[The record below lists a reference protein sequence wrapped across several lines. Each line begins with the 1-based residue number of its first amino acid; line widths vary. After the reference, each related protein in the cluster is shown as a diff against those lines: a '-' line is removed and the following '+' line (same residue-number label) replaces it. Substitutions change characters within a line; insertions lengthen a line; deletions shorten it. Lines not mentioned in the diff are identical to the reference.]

1 MCPQLQTG
9 SIISTYGNKKL
20 SPNNSVASSLS
31 CSSVSTKSRSKVSIC
46 SATSESPQSK
56 PTANDTV
63 LKIHSPTVSQQTTF
77 APPPGE
83 TDTVTTSDTNKNMLP
98 EISTR
103 HKMKSSTESQ
113 QETPARKRSTSQS
126 DNHMKN
132 VSEPINATDEA
143 GDVQDSTNNES
154 GKVPALVCTS
164 GGMNARETNRGK
176 REDFN
181 GKNMGHD
188 VSHSFG

>member
-1 MCPQLQTG
+1 
-9 SIISTYGNKKL
+9 
-20 SPNNSVASSLS
+20 
-31 CSSVSTKSRSKVSIC
+31 
-46 SATSESPQSK
+46 
-56 PTANDTV
+56 
-63 LKIHSPTVSQQTTF
+63 
-77 APPPGE
+77 
-83 TDTVTTSDTNKNMLP
+83 
-98 EISTR
+98 
-103 HKMKSSTESQ
+103 MKSSTESQ

-132 VSEPINATDEA
+132 VSEPINATEA
-143 GDVQDSTNNES
+143 GDVQDSTNNGS